1 MVLVTLAES
10 YKDSCQEAK
19 HEGSTAQARR
29 IVNCVLTG
37 TTRLNGRKQPL
48 KNLTRSTIAL
58 ERMLISSLA
67 SQLTDCLD
75 RKRRERWEETVEGID
90 FTHSSRLAWRTLKR
104 LTGSYTKPSPCP
116 VSANSIAEQ
125 LLSNGHFKNIDK
137 NHTRWVKQECTKLW
151 QSPGVDGFLSI
162 PFTQEELVLALS
174 QLKSGKAQG
183 PDNIP
188 PEFLLQ
194 CGPRCQKWLTEFYSC
209 CISNQ
214 TIPKIWRKATIISLL
229 KPNKPIEDP
238 KSYRPI
244 SLLCVPFK
252 LLERMILAR
261 LEPIIDPQLPNE
273 QAGFRRGRSTVH
285 QVVKLTN
292 NIENCFEKGHKAGV
306 ILVDLTAAYDTVWHQ
321 GLTLKLLRMIPDWH
335 MVRFIS
341 NILANRSFVLKTSSD
356 QTSRPR
362 RLRNGV
368 PQGSV
373 LSPML
378 FNLYISDLPQTIS
391 RKYGYADDLA
401 LLYSDRVW
409 SKLENTLRADMTQ
422 LATYLRSWR
431 LKLSK
436 AKTTVTAFHLNTKE
450 AKHQLTINLDGTPL
464 PYSATP
470 TYFGVKLDRQL
481 TYKEHLKAL
490 CAKVSARNNLL
501 RRLAGSSWGTSTST
515 LRTSALALVYCA
527 AEYASPAW
535 CRCSHV
541 KKLDVTLNDTMRLI
555 TGCLRP
561 TPTEFLSV
569 LSGIAPAPLRREH
582 HTLNTRHQGLNIF
595 KPSAPLFSGAV
606 ESSGSA
612 TLEVTSSLLPTC
624 S

>member
-1 MVLVTLAES
+1 M
-10 YKDSCQEAK
+10 YKPPPSHLQVDSFPVFDTPCIYAGDFNC
-19 HEGSTAQARR
+19 HST
-29 IVNCVLTG
+29 TWG
-37 TTRLNGRKQPL
+37 YSTTNPDGDALEYWASMAGLQLLFDPKQPASFL
-48 KNLTRSTIAL
+48 SGRWNTKSKPDLAFTDIKGATLHRIILDSFPKSHHRPSLIIPENPIQPIPTKPVKRWNFRKANWVKFANMVDKETSTLPKPDPQNLNSAYSAFCDLFIRAAKTSIPRGFRRHFIPSWDEECDTLYDEFLRVEHCEDA
-58 ERMLISSLA
+58 SSKA

-125 LLSNGHFKNIDK
+125 LLSNGRFKNIDK
-137 NHTRWVKQECTKLW
+137 NHTRWVRQECTKLR

-214 TIPKIWRKATIISLL
+214 TIPKIWRKSTIISLL

-292 NIENCFEKGHKAGV
+292 DIENCFEKGHKAGV

-321 GLTLKLLRMIPDWH
+321 GLTLKLLRMIPDRH
-335 MVRFIS
+335 MVRFIC

-391 RKYGYADDLA
+391 RKYGYADNLA
-401 LLYSDRVW
+401 L
-409 SKLENTLRADMTQ
+409 
-422 LATYLRSWR
+422 
-431 LKLSK
+431 
-436 AKTTVTAFHLNTKE
+436 F
-450 AKHQLTINLDGTPL
+450 
-464 PYSATP
+464 
-470 TYFGVKLDRQL
+470 
-481 TYKEHLKAL
+481 
-490 CAKVSARNNLL
+490 
-501 RRLAGSSWGTSTST
+501 
-515 LRTSALALVYCA
+515 
-527 AEYASPAW
+527 
-535 CRCSHV
+535 
-541 KKLDVTLNDTMRLI
+541 
-555 TGCLRP
+555 
-561 TPTEFLSV
+561 TPTES
-569 LSGIAPAPLRREH
+569 
-582 HTLNTRHQGLNIF
+582 GLN
-595 KPSAPLFSGAV
+595 
-606 ESSGSA
+606 
-612 TLEVTSSLLPTC
+612 
-624 S
+624 